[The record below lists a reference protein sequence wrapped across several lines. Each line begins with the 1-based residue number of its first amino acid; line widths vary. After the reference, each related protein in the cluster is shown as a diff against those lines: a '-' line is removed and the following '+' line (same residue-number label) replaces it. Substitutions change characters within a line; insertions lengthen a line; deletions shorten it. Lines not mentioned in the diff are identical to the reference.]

1 MTATCTCTIDNA
13 GTRYEQ
19 STLDRGCAAV
29 LISWAR
35 VSALSSSGRTLMR
48 VLIFSENT
56 RVQRARASASSWLCS
71 SWVAELQRA

>member
-1 MTATCTCTIDNA
+1 MSSAALRARRLSSCTARIT
-13 GTRYEQ
+13 GW
-19 STLDRGCAAV
+19 SGAAV

-56 RVQRARASASSWLCS
+56 RVQWARVSASSWLCS

>member
-1 MTATCTCTIDNA
+1 VRR
-13 GTRYEQ
+13 G
-19 STLDRGCAAV
+19 LDLV
-29 LISWAR
+29 VAR

-56 RVQRARASASSWLCS
+56 RVQWARVSASSWLCS